1 VFPSPPPAHPN
12 HSRRFLRLAGLGWLS
27 ILAIVPLSGCGS
39 LNARGLNAEGVR
51 RFERAQYVD
60 SLEKFQQ
67 ALRNDPKNADS
78 YYNLGAVHHRL
89 ATSQRSE
96 SDYRQAEAYYNQCLD
111 RDMDHAECHR
121 GLAVLL
127 AEQGRVDEA
136 FRLIEG
142 WASRRTD
149 LPEPKI
155 ELARLFEETGNL
167 AGAKERLVEALAADP
182 NHARARAALGN
193 VQEKLGES
201 QEALANYQR
210 SLWYD
215 RYQPEVAARIASLQ
229 ASLPAATAATMTA
242 GLDPPTTGNQ
252 PRVVS
257 RGTGTLR

>member
-1 VFPSPPPAHPN
+1 MFPSSPPAHPN
-12 HSRRFLRLAGLGWLS
+12 HARRFLRPAGLGWLA
-27 ILAIVPLSGCGS
+27 ILAIVPLSGCGN

-60 SLEKFQQ
+60 SLDKFQQ

-89 ATSQRSE
+89 ASLQRTE
-96 SDYRQAEAYYNQCLD
+96 TDYRQAEAYYNQCLD

-127 AEQGRVDEA
+127 AEQGRTDEA
-136 FRLIEG
+136 FRLLEG

-167 AGAKERLVEALAADP
+167 AGAKERLIEALAADP

-193 VQEKLGES
+193 VQEKLGET

-229 ASLPAATAATMTA
+229 AALPAAATMTA
-242 GLDPPTTGNQ
+242 RLDAAPPTGDQ
-252 PRVVS
+252 PRTVS